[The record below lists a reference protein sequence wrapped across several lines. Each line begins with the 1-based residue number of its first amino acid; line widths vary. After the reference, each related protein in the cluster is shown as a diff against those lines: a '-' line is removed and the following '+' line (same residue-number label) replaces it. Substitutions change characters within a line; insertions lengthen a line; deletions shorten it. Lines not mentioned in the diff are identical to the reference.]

1 MEHVVMGIYAY
12 YYQVAPMAQEFP
24 EPIRYDMVMGI
35 DDDDLFSTDRQLDW
49 ESPMETRGHEEPLP
63 AAEMMWLCSQLN

>member
-1 MEHVVMGIYAY
+1 MKHVMMGIYSY
-12 YYQVAPMAQEFP
+12 YYQLAPMAQEFP

-49 ESPMETRGHEEPLP
+49 ESPMET
-63 AAEMMWLCSQLN
+63 